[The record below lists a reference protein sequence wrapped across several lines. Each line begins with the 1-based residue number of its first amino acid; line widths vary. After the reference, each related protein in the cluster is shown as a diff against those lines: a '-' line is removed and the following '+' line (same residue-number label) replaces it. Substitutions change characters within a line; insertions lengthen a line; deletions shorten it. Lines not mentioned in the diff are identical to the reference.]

1 MTASSAPARRRPT
14 RPATSAVSA
23 LAAVACVAGLSACG
37 GGDDDIEDASGGQP
51 FAVSA
56 TASFADS
63 QKLANVETLKITVK
77 NADTRTIPDVAVVVE
92 GLNRT
97 IPAQDNGAGRVAD
110 PRRPVWVVDAGPK
123 GGTTAYV
130 NTWAL
135 GRLAPGASR
144 TFTWQ
149 LTPVVAGKHTLRWR
163 TAAALDE
170 NGPVRASGGPSAGS
184 FDVSVSDE

>member
-14 RPATSAVSA
+14 RPASTAVSA
-23 LAAVACVAGLSACG
+23 LAVAACAIGLGACG
-37 GGDDDIEDASGGQP
+37 GDDEITDASGGQP

-56 TASFADS
+56 NASFDDS
-63 QKLANVETLKITVK
+63 QRLSNVETLRITVR
-77 NADTRTIPDVAVVVE
+77 NADTRTIPDAAVVLE
-92 GLNRT
+92 GLNRV

-110 PRRPVWVVDAGPK
+110 PRRPIWVVDAPPK

-130 NTWAL
+130 QTWAL
-135 GRLAPGASR
+135 GELAPGASK

-149 LTPVVAGKHTLRWR
+149 LTPVVAGRHTLRWR

-170 NGPVRASGGPSAGS
+170 NGPVRASGGPSSGS
-184 FDVSVSDE
+184 FDVTVSDE